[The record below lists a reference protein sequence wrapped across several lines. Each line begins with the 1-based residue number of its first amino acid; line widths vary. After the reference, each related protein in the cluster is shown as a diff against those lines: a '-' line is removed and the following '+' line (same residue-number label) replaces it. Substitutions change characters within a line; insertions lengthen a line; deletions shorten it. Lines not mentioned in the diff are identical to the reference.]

1 MYYISNLTRKS
12 IHATRLSSICAKTT
26 DYEIINLTKCNMYMD
41 DTLQPDTSLIHMLK
55 MKIIHKSAEKIFN
68 GMLQRHQNSSC

>member
-1 MYYISNLTRKS
+1 
-12 IHATRLSSICAKTT
+12 
-26 DYEIINLTKCNMYMD
+26 MYMD